1 MSERSKKAR
10 SPIQSF
16 WSALTFISF
25 MICWNSVPMTPPSR
39 SRLIS
44 IVSVCVCAWLPECR
58 PICAA
63 LNPAAVV
70 SPSKNLRHPRADT
83 MNKLRQLF
91 SLKNLFSTIHSAIT
105 NWKWPP
111 LYCRMNIEWNRLMMT
126 MNSLNWNTLF
136 ADSWRDWESMRP
148 QIIIVYEN
156 IYICDKIVVRPAC
169 SMCLSNIQ
177 PT

>member
-1 MSERSKKAR
+1 
-10 SPIQSF
+10 
-16 WSALTFISF
+16 
-25 MICWNSVPMTPPSR
+25 
-39 SRLIS
+39 
-44 IVSVCVCAWLPECR
+44 
-58 PICAA
+58 
-63 LNPAAVV
+63 
-70 SPSKNLRHPRADT
+70 
-83 MNKLRQLF
+83 
-91 SLKNLFSTIHSAIT
+91 
-105 NWKWPP
+105 
-111 LYCRMNIEWNRLMMT
+111 MMT